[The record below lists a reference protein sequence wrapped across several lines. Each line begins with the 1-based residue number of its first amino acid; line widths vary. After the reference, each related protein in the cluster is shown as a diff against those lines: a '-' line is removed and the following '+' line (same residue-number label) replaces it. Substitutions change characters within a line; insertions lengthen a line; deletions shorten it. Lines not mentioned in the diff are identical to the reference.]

1 MADINKMRKEINI
14 ILAAAEAENEQK
26 EKMIQLHIAI
36 EEFCAKLLQDAIIGT
51 TIAVITAKKTIEVP
65 AKALELNT
73 LTKES
78 CTDAAIYLWEE
89 LCSNNDPLSKRE
101 RQRAE
106 KAIRTCLL
114 RNKTIS
120 MNTIF
125 CAISSVIV

>member
-1 MADINKMRKEINI
+1 MDMNKITNTINVV
-14 ILAAAEAENEQK
+14 LAAAAAENKKEEQLR
-26 EKMIQLHIAI
+26 QLHIAI
-36 EEFCAKLLQDAIIGT
+36 EEFCAKLLQDAIIDT
-51 TIAVITAKKTIEVP
+51 TIAVITTKKTIEVP

-73 LTKES
+73 LTNEG
-78 CTDAAIYLWEE
+78 CIYAAIYLWEE

-101 RQRAE
+101 GQRAE

-114 RNKTIS
+114 RNKTIN